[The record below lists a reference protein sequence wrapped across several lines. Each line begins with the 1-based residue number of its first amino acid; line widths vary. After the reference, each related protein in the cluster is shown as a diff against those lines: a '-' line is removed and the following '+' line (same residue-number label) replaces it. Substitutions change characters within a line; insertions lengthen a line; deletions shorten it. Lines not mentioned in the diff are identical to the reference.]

1 MPWECGARMISN
13 RRRFRRIALRT
24 VLTTTGI
31 TTSQGEIILKS
42 YQLQLEDISAGGLR
56 YRSKFPIPVGTRL
69 DLIFQLA
76 DRKVRATVEVVRS
89 LPADHGGYDVGCQ
102 FVSIN
107 PVAQE
112 DIIRFV
118 TLSSVRDA
126 QPSSFYSQVEKTAQ
140 SVNEPIGCNS
150 CRCAD
155 CGDREAC
162 RACYKPRCG
171 KRFCSMYVPNRQD
184 LRRKSK

>member
-1 MPWECGARMISN
+1 MVSN

-31 TTSQGEIILKS
+31 TTSQGEQIRKS
-42 YQLQLEDISAGGLR
+42 YHLQLVDLSAGGLC

-69 DLIFQLA
+69 DLVFQLA

-89 LPADHGGYDVGCQ
+89 CKTDSSWFDIGCQ

-126 QPSSFYSQVEKTAQ
+126 QPSSFYSQIEKPAQ
-140 SVNEPIGCNS
+140 PANQPIGCSN

-155 CGDREAC
+155 CGERETC

-171 KRFCSMYVPNRQD
+171 KRFCSMYVPSRQD
-184 LRRKSK
+184 LRRRS

>member
-1 MPWECGARMISN
+1 MVSN

-31 TTSQGEIILKS
+31 ITSQGESIRKS
-42 YQLQLEDISAGGLR
+42 YQLQLEDLSAGGLR
-56 YRSKFPIPVGTRL
+56 YRSRFPIPVGTRL
-69 DLIFQLA
+69 DLVFQLA

-89 LPADHGGYDVGCQ
+89 LKTENGGYNVGCQ

-126 QPSSFYSQVEKTAQ
+126 QPSSFYSQAEKAEQ
-140 SVNEPIGCNS
+140 SANEPMGCGN

-155 CGDREAC
+155 CGDRETC

-171 KRFCSMYVPNRQD
+171 RRFCSMYVPNRQD
-184 LRRKSK
+184 LRRKST